1 MLYFAYGSNL
11 SHKQITARCP
21 SSVFVAPARLK
32 EYRFI
37 FSGYSPR
44 WGSSV
49 ANIAKDAE
57 GTVHGALFE
66 MSENDL
72 EHLAGL
78 EGSQGYSQVD
88 VMVEHAGISKMA
100 RTFISTDTT
109 LGQPSDDYLNTMKLG
124 AEDCELPEKYIESLE
139 V

>member
-1 MLYFAYGSNL
+1 
-11 SHKQITARCP
+11 
-21 SSVFVAPARLK
+21 
-32 EYRFI
+32 
-37 FSGYSPR
+37 
-44 WGSSV
+44 V
-49 ANIAKDAE
+49 ANIAKDAD

-66 MSENDL
+66 MSEKDL

-88 VMVEHAGISKMA
+88 VSVEHEGVSKMA
-100 RTFISTDTT
+100 RTFISTNTT

-124 AEDCELPEKYIESLE
+124 AKDCKLPKKYTESLE